1 MGAHNRESA
10 KKKIRE
16 ARKIERQ
23 LARDRA
29 RQQRDRQP
37 AAPAPAKEG

>member
-1 MGAHNRESA
+1 MGRHNSESLR
-10 KKKIRE
+10 KKERE

-37 AAPAPAKEG
+37 ASAPSAQGG

>member
-1 MGAHNRESA
+1 MGRHNSESLR
-10 KKKIRE
+10 KKERE
-16 ARKIERQ
+16 ARRIERQ